1 MAGLG
6 KDVVNVLRKTTLF
19 RGVSPDE
26 IVAMS
31 GCLNARMRHFLQGET
46 ILRVGDTV
54 NDLGIVVSGSIH
66 IIRDGYWGDEN
77 LVNVFGVGDVFA
89 ENFACMNDVTLDVN
103 VIATEDTDVLFLD
116 VHKVAHT
123 CSSTCPF
130 HSRLLDNLV
139 GEIAH
144 KNLMLQRKMSYV
156 TQRTTRKK
164 VMAYLSAVAMEK
176 GSSAFDIP
184 MNRQQLADFLAVDR
198 SALSTTLSNLQN
210 EGILRFSRNHFE
222 LLQDI

>member
-1 MAGLG
+1 MAELS

-31 GCLNARMRHFLQGET
+31 GCLNARVRHFLQEET

-54 NDLGIVVSGSIH
+54 NDLGIVISGTIH

-77 LVNVFGVGDVFA
+77 LVNVFSVGDVFA

-103 VIATEDTDVLFLD
+103 VVAAEDTTVVFLD

-139 GEIAH
+139 SEIAH
-144 KNLMLQRKMSYV
+144 KNLILSRKMSYI

-176 GSSAFDIP
+176 SSSTFDIP

-198 SALSTTLSNLQN
+198 SALSTTLSNLQS